1 MVESVL
7 SSKSVSQWKFE
18 GKFEDK
24 RAALPSCTLK
34 ETEDA
39 FFMVH
44 TKILALR

>member
-24 RAALPSCTLK
+24 RATLPSCTLK

-44 TKILALR
+44 TKILVLR